1 MACVG
6 WRFGGYFDHVDVCGD
21 QDGGGL
27 LKIEVGVRVAD
38 NGEPSEY
45 ATVYSEHVAPVGDIV
60 EPATA
65 FSPARRA
72 ASTGQVIEALI
83 KAFMRVH
90 LAVGSTGAN
99 GKDLASYLRILAD
112 HVESDSENEVG
123 DDKR

>member
-1 MACVG
+1 MRAT
-6 WRFGGYFDHVDVCGD
+6 
-21 QDGGGL
+21 
-27 LKIEVGVRVAD
+27 D

-45 ATVYSEHVAPVGDIV
+45 AAVYSERVTPAGDIV

-65 FSPARRA
+65 FSPAKRA
-72 ASTGQVIEALI
+72 ASTGQVIEAMI

-90 LAVGSTGAN
+90 LAAGSAGAN

-112 HVESDSENEVG
+112 HVEGESEVG